1 MRYAKN
7 MRMACSWYLLV
18 ALKAVF
24 MIKYIELSNKACSV
38 ELELSLNLVE

>member
-7 MRMACSWYLLV
+7 VEMACSRYLLV

-24 MIKYIELSNKACSV
+24 MIKYIELSNKAYSV
-38 ELELSLNLVE
+38 RS